1 MLSLILILLV
11 GSGLVYISRFNYTPV
26 DVNLGVYAFNSVPL
40 FYVIV
45 ASILIG
51 LTISYI
57 VLIINSIASSLTIR
71 KKDIQLKKD
80 QDEIMELTKRV
91 HQLELDGEK
100 LKNGDT
106 VPVPTDQNAL

>member
-1 MLSLILILLV
+1 MLSLILILIV

-26 DVNLGVYAFNSVPL
+26 DVNLGVYAFYGVPI

-57 VLIINSIASSLTIR
+57 VLIINSIAYSLTIR

-80 QDEIMELTKRV
+80 QEEILELTKRV
-91 HQLELDGEK
+91 HQLELDSEK

-106 VPVPTDQNAL
+106 TPVPTDPNAL

>member
-26 DVNLGVYAFNSVPL
+26 DVNLGVYVFYGVPI

-45 ASILIG
+45 ASILVG
-51 LTISYI
+51 LTISYL
-57 VLIINSIASSLTIR
+57 VLIINSIGYALTIR
-71 KKDIQLKKD
+71 QKDIQLKKN

-100 LKNGDT
+100 LKNGDLI
-106 VPVPTDQNAL
+106 PEPADPNAL

>member
-1 MLSLILILLV
+1 MLSLILILIV

-26 DVNLGVYAFNSVPL
+26 DVNLGVYAFTGVPL

-45 ASILIG
+45 AAILIG

-57 VLIINSIASSLTIR
+57 VLIINSISYALTVR

-80 QDEIMELTKRV
+80 QEEILELTKRV

-100 LKNGDT
+100 LKNGDIT
-106 VPVPTDQNAL
+106 PVPSDPNAL

>member
-1 MLSLILILLV
+1 MLSLILILIL
-11 GSGLVYISRFNYTPV
+11 GSGLVYISRFNYAPV
-26 DVNLGVYAFNSVPL
+26 NVNLGVYAFSGVPL

-45 ASILIG
+45 AAILTG

-57 VLIINSIASSLTIR
+57 ALIINSISYSLTIR

-100 LKNGDT
+100 LKNGDIAQ
-106 VPVPTDQNAL
+106 VPTDQNAL